1 MKINPTFSRW
11 FPVVLW
17 AVVIFIASA
26 NPDPFHLL
34 PQGWITF
41 CQSAGM
47 DLPDCNEL
55 LGRFSHTAE
64 YAVLAA
70 LLARALVWQGKP
82 QIILWVI
89 VLGISELYALS
100 DEIHQLF
107 VPGRQFQLQDLGFD
121 LLGGAIGLA
130 IFAIIRRR
138 SASSAGSAERA
149 ALR

>member
-17 AVVIFIASA
+17 AAVIFIASA

-82 QIILWVI
+82 QIFLWVI
-89 VLGISELYALS
+89 VLEFLS
-100 DEIHQLF
+100 SMPSLMRSTSCLSREDNSNCRTWDLTFLE
-107 VPGRQFQLQDLGFD
+107 VPSVWQSLQ
-121 LLGGAIGLA
+121 
-130 IFAIIRRR
+130 
-138 SASSAGSAERA
+138 
-149 ALR
+149 